1 MCADAIKRTEPLIKG
16 ISQFEV
22 DFVIPRVGIDLPI
35 GIDPFLL
42 YKSRDPELAKLHD
55 DIISVFSLG
64 GELVRTDR
72 NKEAE
77 LLFRFPE
84 VAEIGFGYS
93 RTGKRGAGVGE
104 YLASLVLETLR
115 ESHGLIERGIKHI
128 EELQLL
134 SVGIGPDR
142 VSDIAGG
149 IIKEF
154 LIAYTQKQAE
164 TWGLALKSAV
174 PIKHIFDQK
183 DFKWYDGYFDL
194 PIGPYDNAP
203 ILLVPRRM
211 VRSLPWI
218 NYDDFLRMEFSAY
231 LRAKKVSASRA
242 GKTIEDMEKAKSEVV
257 SISRR
262 NLDRVNRYVAKK
274 EASSAGAQP
283 SQTYIDQNQTCK
295 ESEDLKTRLQ
305 AIQPG
310 TQHASAFQRI
320 ALEILNFLFAPEL
333 IDGELEVRTIDGTER
348 RDIIFTNDSDR
359 SFWSYLRQEHSSLL
373 LMFETKNT
381 RELDNTHFNQTATY
395 LGDRL
400 GRLGFVVT
408 RQPIAEAQLR
418 KAYSIYNDSQPRK
431 IILVLADSDLV
442 LMANMKCA
450 GQDPMRHVQ
459 KRYREFR
466 QHVQ

>member
-1 MCADAIKRTEPLIKG
+1 MSADAIKRTEPLIKG

-64 GELVRTDR
+64 GELVKANR

-77 LLFRFPE
+77 MLFSFPE

-93 RTGKRGAGVGE
+93 RTGKHGAGVGD

-115 ESHGLIERGIKHI
+115 ESPGLIERGIKHI

-149 IIKEF
+149 IIKAF
-154 LIAYTQKQAE
+154 LIGYTRKQAE
-164 TWGLALKSAV
+164 TWGLALQSAV
-174 PIKHIFDQK
+174 PIKHIFDQEE
-183 DFKWYDGYFDL
+183 FKWYDGYFDL
-194 PIGPYDNAP
+194 PISPYDNAP

-231 LRAKKVSASRA
+231 LRAKKVKVSRA
-242 GKTIEDMEKAKSEVV
+242 DKTTEDIEKAKSEVI
-257 SISRR
+257 SISRK
-262 NLDRVNRYVAKK
+262 NLDRVYRYVAKK
-274 EASSAGAQP
+274 EASSTGAQP
-283 SQTYIDQNQTCK
+283 SQTYIDQSQTCK
-295 ESEDLKTRLQ
+295 ESEDLKARLQ

-310 TQHASAFQRI
+310 TQHASAFQKI
-320 ALEILNFLFAPEL
+320 TLEILNFLFAPEL
-333 IDGELEVRTIDGTER
+333 IDGEMEVRTIDGTER
-348 RDIIFTNDSDR
+348 RDIIFTNDSDL
-359 SFWSYLRQEHSSLL
+359 SFWTYLRQEHSSLL

-381 RELDNTHFNQTATY
+381 SELDNTHLNQTATY

-400 GRLGFVVT
+400 GRVGFVVT
-408 RQPIAEAQLR
+408 RQPIADPQLR
-418 KAYSIYNDSQPRK
+418 KVYSIYNDSQPRK
-431 IILVLADSDLV
+431 IILVLADKDLV
-442 LMANMKCA
+442 VMADMKCA

-466 QHVQ
+466 QRVQ